1 MVPVSAQTY
10 VVRGNTPGFIQKAKD
25 LGAINPSTVISV
37 TAWE

>member
-10 VVRGNTPGFIQKAKD
+10 VVRGNMPGFIQKVKD

-37 TAWE
+37 TAWK